1 MPHPIDTTARSEPA
15 AARADD
21 PTAVPLNAIAE
32 DIFQSL
38 PMGVLFFDRSLRI
51 LHRNPAA
58 SSLFPGHPTISETL
72 AAGTVEGQY
81 QDWASELR
89 RVMDA
94 GQPQRFDSVVYSESA
109 GEERL
114 LNLFCAPLESG
125 RAGERTGAILV
136 AEDISPRAS
145 LERRL
150 AVSERLAAVGKLA
163 ARVAHELNNPLDGI
177 LRYISLA
184 RRAVMQNN
192 DTPVEKVTEY
202 LDRARAGLQRMAD
215 IISEL
220 LEFSRSTPGE
230 SDSGNVNTV
239 LEEAIRTMSEPA
251 DRGRVTVTASFQNER
266 MPPVRGSRLFQIFC
280 NLIKNA
286 IDAMPDGGRLTV
298 ASAMEDGDVVI
309 RFDDTGIGLPDD
321 VDRVFEPFF
330 TTKMAGKGTG
340 LGLAICKDYIDRLHG
355 TIHAQNRTDGGA
367 SFEIRIPGESLATE
381 VPDRWRPRPTTA
393 ESP

>member
-1 MPHPIDTTARSEPA
+1 LGFRENNNVEAMPHPIDATARSEPA
-15 AARADD
+15 PGRAEES
-21 PTAVPLNAIAE
+21 PAIPLHAIAE
-32 DIFQSL
+32 DVFHCL
-38 PMGVLFFDRSLRI
+38 PMGVLFFDRSLYIR
-51 LHRNPAA
+51 HRNPAA
-58 SSLFPGHPTISETL
+58 CSLFPSHATISETL

-89 RVMDA
+89 RVLDS
-94 GQPQRFDSVVYSESA
+94 GQPQRFDSVLYSEST

-125 RAGERTGAILV
+125 RSGERVGAILV

-177 LRYISLA
+177 LRYINLA
-184 RRAVMQNN
+184 RRVVTKNAE
-192 DTPVEKVTEY
+192 TPVEKVTEY
-202 LDRARAGLQRMAD
+202 LDRARDGLQRMAD

-230 SDSGNVNTV
+230 PDGGNVNSV
-239 LEEAIRTMSEPA
+239 LEEAVRTMSEPA
-251 DRGRVTVTASFQNER
+251 DRSHVTVTSSSQNDQ

-286 IDAMPDGGRLTV
+286 IDAMPDGGRLAIT
-298 ASAMEDGDVVI
+298 SAMDDGDVVI
-309 RFDDTGIGLPDD
+309 RFDDTGVGLPDD
-321 VDRVFEPFF
+321 ADKVFEPFF
-330 TTKMAGKGTG
+330 TTKQAGKGTG
-340 LGLAICKDYIDRLHG
+340 LGLAICKDYIERLHG
-355 TIHAQNRTDGGA
+355 TIRAENRPGGGA
-367 SFEIRIPGESLATE
+367 SFEIRIPGQSLATE
-381 VPDRWRPRPTTA
+381 TPDR
-393 ESP
+393 